1 MMRKLSTTK
10 LIVLKHIC
18 WLTFG
23 FMLGE
28 ILGSQRIPL
37 ILNWALLI
45 GSGVLGVISSREEG
59 KRDEQTH
66 RATQCGHYSYQEE

>member
-1 MMRKLSTTK
+1 MMRKLSKTK
-10 LIVLKHIC
+10 LIILKHIS
-18 WLTFG
+18 WITFG

-45 GSGVLGVISSREEG
+45 GSGVLGVISLREEW
-59 KRDEQTH
+59 KRDEQ
-66 RATQCGHYSYQEE
+66 AY